1 MTDERSDSDD
11 SRTDRVFAEFMVRRD
26 MGNTETFEDLCRVHP
41 ELAPKLRQLEADMD
55 ALALLCDPSAANSP
69 FAGLEGTA
77 AFEDCPPAV
86 RETLERLGRSA
97 TERRRYRL
105 LGEVAQGG
113 QGVILRVW
121 DEDLR
126 RTLAMKVVL
135 GAGGYRSSGKTPPVK
150 PRTLGR
156 FLAEAQITG
165 QLDHPGIVPVHEL
178 GLDSDGRVYFTMKL
192 VKGRDLRRIFEL
204 VRDEQEGWSL
214 TRALGALLKVC
225 EAMSFAHSRGV
236 VHRDLKP
243 ANVMVGEFGE
253 VYVMD
258 WGVARVLRGD
268 EASAEGDPSET
279 HEPGPVTREGTVV
292 GTPAYMSPEQAR
304 GVTADL
310 DERSDVYS
318 VGAMLYQ
325 LLAGQAPFM
334 PAGESAA
341 SRAVLERVVAGPP
354 HSLAKIAADVPGELV
369 AICEQ
374 AMGRE
379 PASRYAT
386 MIALADDLRAFLEQR
401 VVRAYEGGA
410 IAELK
415 KWVLR
420 NKAVASSIVAVIC
433 VALSA
438 VFVVTAQQDRA
449 RQQVLVRTHLEAA
462 RLAMRSGAWK
472 EALASLD
479 NARQEGDVDEVAVG
493 FDATEAHLGLL
504 DTSAAHKQLDSL
516 EARSDVDS
524 QRGRLLLL
532 RAVATPEHVGGP
544 DRARE
549 LFQRAVALELAPE
562 DAEFARGVLAESS
575 TAALVHFERAL
586 RLRPFHVGA
595 FQRRLSVLLSL
606 GRFGEAE
613 EQVNLAQSYS
623 PDDALAASA
632 VVLVRAGQGRFL
644 ESRQALA
651 TAVTLRGE
659 RARVPLETLVS
670 RLESLAAVAADSFE
684 VGDWIARILEVW
696 VESETDSNPL
706 MSPGCYAIKEAHAAA
721 IFIWQPL
728 PTWVTSLA
736 QIPMML
742 QRPDLSTAM
751 LEVSLRKHD
760 EASVRF
766 FAHLVRLNTP
776 LKPGESQAQ
785 KLRDVMPGFEKE
797 MSEPNFIFGVH
808 RLSRNLFVHCAH
820 DLARFDDDRGVA
832 TQFLDWAGGL
842 EVGDHIQWPELLVI
856 INAVYQLGDR
866 TIPIKLVAE
875 WLRLHPDHDDARV
888 ELANHWALAGAPE
901 RGIGLVQEILKRSPN
916 HERAKEV
923 EQRCREHWE
932 GMIARFEQ
940 RFPSDK

>member
-55 ALALLCDPSAANSP
+55 ALVLLCNPSVANPP
-69 FAGLEGTA
+69 FAGPAGPA
-77 AFEDCPPAV
+77 AFEDYPRAV
-86 RETLERLGRSA
+86 RETLERLERTA
-97 TERRRYRL
+97 TARRRYRL

-156 FLAEAQITG
+156 FLTEAQITG

-178 GLDSDGRVYFTMKL
+178 GLDADGRVYFTMKL

-214 TRALGALLKVC
+214 TRALGVLLKVC

-258 WGVARVLRGD
+258 WGVARVLRGA
-268 EASAEGDPSET
+268 EAPGEDDPSET

-304 GVTADL
+304 GVTGDL

-334 PAGESAA
+334 PAGESTA
-341 SRAVLERVVAGPP
+341 SRAVLDRVLAGAPLPVAKFAP
-354 HSLAKIAADVPGELV
+354 AAPGELV
-369 AICEQ
+369 AICER
-374 AMGRE
+374 AMARE
-379 PASRYAT
+379 PSSRYAT
-386 MIALADDLRAFLEQR
+386 MVALADDLRAFLEQR

-415 KWVLR
+415 KWIVR
-420 NKAVASSIVAVIC
+420 NKAVAASIAAVIC

-438 VFVVTAQQDRA
+438 VFVVTAQHNRT
-449 RQQVLVRTHLEAA
+449 RQQELVRTHLEAA

-479 NARQEGDVDEVAVG
+479 NARQAGDVDEVAVG
-493 FDATEAHLGLL
+493 LDAAEAHLGLL
-504 DTSAAHKQLDSL
+504 DTNAAHKQLDAL
-516 EARSDVDS
+516 GTRGNADS

-532 RAVATPEHVGGP
+532 RAVATPEHVGRP

-549 LFQRAVALELAPE
+549 LFKQAAALELELE
-562 DAEFARGVLAESS
+562 DAEFVRGVLADNSA
-575 TAALVHFERAL
+575 AALVHFERAL
-586 RLRPFHVGA
+586 YTRPFHVGA
-595 FQRRLSVLLSL
+595 FQRRLSVLLAL

-613 EQVNLAQSYS
+613 EQVRLAQLYS
-623 PDDALAASA
+623 PDDALSA
-632 VVLVRAGQGRFL
+632 IAMVLIRAGQGRFTD
-644 ESRQALA
+644 SREAIRD
-651 TAVTLRGE
+651 VVEIRGE
-659 RARVPLETLVS
+659 RSREPLETLVS
-670 RLESLAAVAADSFE
+670 RVEGLASIAAESFE
-684 VGDWIARILEVW
+684 LDDGLARI
-696 VESETDSNPL
+696 VEIWRESDADAIPL
-706 MSPGCYAIKEAHAAA
+706 LSPASYAIKEAYDTLS
-721 IFIWQPL
+721 FLVLPL
-728 PTWVTSLA
+728 PVWPLRLSG
-736 QIPMML
+736 IPTIVANNRKSAEML
-742 QRPDLSTAM
+742 DHVLG
-751 LEVSLRKHD
+751 KHD
-760 EASVRF
+760 EASLRLCSGI
-766 FAHLVRLNTP
+766 AHLITP

-785 KLRDVMPGFEKE
+785 KLRRAKPSFERG
-797 MSEPNFIFGVH
+797 MSEQSLLNGVN
-808 RLSRNLFVHCAH
+808 RLCRNLYVHCAR
-820 DLARFDDDRGVA
+820 DLAVESGDREV
-832 TQFLDWAGGL
+832 TKQFLFWAGGL
-842 EVGDHIQWPELLVI
+842 TVDDHIQWPEIVVI
-856 INAVYQLGDR
+856 NNAVYEMGDQ
-866 TIPIKLVAE
+866 TIPIKLVVD
-875 WLRLHPDHDDARV
+875 WLRMHPDHDDARV
-888 ELANHWALAGAPE
+888 EFANSWALAGAPE
-901 RGIGLVQEILKRSPN
+901 RGLGIAREISERRPDHKRTV
-916 HERAKEV
+916 EV
-923 EQRCREHWE
+923 EQRCRDSWAS
-932 GMIARFEQ
+932 MIGRFEQ
-940 RFPSDK
+940 QFPSDK